1 MRRIDLSTRSREE
14 LLDVTGEV
22 RELLRAEGWENGA
35 LALFC
40 PHTTAALT
48 VNEGADPDVARDVVV
63 NLRGLI
69 PLRGDYRHAEGNS
82 DAHIKTSLVGPSLL
96 LIVEHGRPCLGTW
109 QKVFF
114 CEFDGPRQRQL
125 WVQWLPGAER

>member
-1 MRRIDLSTRSREE
+1 MQRIDLSTRSREE
-14 LLDVTGEV
+14 LLDVGGEV
-22 RELLRAEGWENGA
+22 RDLLQREGWQDGA
-35 LALFC
+35 VLLFC

-48 VNEGADPDVARDVVV
+48 VNEGADPDVARDMVV

-69 PLRGDYRHAEGNS
+69 PRRGDYRHVEGNS

-96 LIVEHGRPCLGTW
+96 LIVENGRPCLGTW

-114 CEFDGPRQRQL
+114 CEFDGPRQRQV
-125 WVQWLPGAER
+125 WVQWLPGADR